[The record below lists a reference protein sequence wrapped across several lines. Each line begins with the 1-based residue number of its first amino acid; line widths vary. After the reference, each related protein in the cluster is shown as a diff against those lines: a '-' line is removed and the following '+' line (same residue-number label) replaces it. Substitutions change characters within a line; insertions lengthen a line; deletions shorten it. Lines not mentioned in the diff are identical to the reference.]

1 MEKKNLLAI
10 IVVQIYEIMKIQMHF
25 QSNYLK
31 LKNIYTH
38 VYILEFFFKMEFF
51 FHLKKNG

>member
-31 LKNIYTH
+31 LKYIYTH